1 MKKTIIAL
9 ISCLFVANTSLA
21 ADFTTSVGI
30 SGNMAVYAATGIEKN
45 YNNAGTSVDTTTK
58 EYGAFA
64 DNYGSV
70 FIEVGNDLVSL
81 GVDYVPM
88 TIETPQNVS
97 NDGANVNKVKAE
109 FDNLLTVYAKLNI
122 PQLGGTYLKAGYS
135 KVDITSV
142 ETMNSGSKYPNAD
155 TTGLVAG
162 IGYAKDFGSNGMSL
176 RAEISYV
183 NFDDVEVSNGAT
195 NKNTIRVEDMIGAR
209 GTVSLVKSF

>member
-9 ISCLFVANTSLA
+9 ISYLFICNTSIA

-45 YNNAGTSVDTTTK
+45 YDETGTSVVTTTK
-58 EYGAFA
+58 EYGAFT
-64 DNYGSV
+64 DSYGSV
-70 FIEVGNDLVSL
+70 FVEVGNDLVSL

-97 NDGANVNKVKAE
+97 NDGANENKVKAE

-142 ETMNSGSKYPNAD
+142 ETMNSGSKYPNTD
-155 TTGLVAG
+155 TSGFLAG
-162 IGYAKDFGSNGMSL
+162 IGYAKDIGSNGMSL
-176 RAEISYV
+176 RAELSYV
-183 NFDDVEVSNGAT
+183 NFDNVSVSNGAT
-195 NKNTIRVEDMIGAR
+195 NKNTISVEDMIGAR
-209 GTVSLVKSF
+209 GTISLVKSF